1 MNNSTPPINGAVQ
14 QNPAVAG
21 VPVHSAFPQNPQAQ
35 AQAVQAQA
43 LAMLAFQFP
52 TLFAQ
57 AQGNISWTG
66 K

>member
-1 MNNSTPPINGAVQ
+1 MNNSTPPINGAAQ
-14 QNPAVAG
+14 QNPAVPG
-21 VPVHSAFPQNPQAQ
+21 VTVNPAFPQSPQAQ

-52 TLFAQ
+52 NLFAQ

-66 K
+66 E